1 MPRPRERDPGD
12 KIKRRPGKRPK
23 PFSRRRVTGKLR
35 EALARTSRRERDP
48 NAAVEAEER
57 AERYAGDAASI
68 AVNAAGRGLDK
79 ARRVLREERAGH
91 VPQARMWRTFR
102 RSVQPRRAGL
112 PPVTPHRPAR
122 AESGRSWG
130 KRGRSGSGR
139 SETSPR
145 RRPARDQRRRSPPS
159 RRRPSPPGRGG
170 PPPKRRPPR
179 SFTPGRN
186 RRRRSSP
193 VGPRQ
198 KKKKSRRVR
207 RPQGTGCGGRR

>member
-91 VPQARMWRTFR
+91 VPQGQD
-102 RSVQPRRAGL
+102 VEDV
-112 PPVTPHRPAR
+112 PPERPAE
-122 AESGRSWG
+122 A
-130 KRGRSGSGR
+130 
-139 SETSPR
+139 R
-145 RRPARDQRRRSPPS
+145 RPPARDLSLIHI
-159 RRRPSPPGRGG
+159 
-170 PPPKRRPPR
+170 
-179 SFTPGRN
+179 
-186 RRRRSSP
+186 
-193 VGPRQ
+193 
-198 KKKKSRRVR
+198 
-207 RPQGTGCGGRR
+207 